1 MNIQLDDT
9 PDHDEMYNL
18 GDRISILTE
27 MLIDLQ
33 ARRNDNEISYTVY
46 MNGLQMLE
54 RLAGGEKLR

>member
-1 MNIQLDDT
+1 MDMREDLKPEQDVF
-9 PDHDEMYNL
+9 NL

>member
-1 MNIQLDDT
+1 MDMREDLKPEQDVF
-9 PDHDEMYNL
+9 NL

-33 ARRNDNEISYTVY
+33 ARRNDNEISHSVY
-46 MNGLQMLE
+46 MNGLSMLE

>member
-1 MNIQLDDT
+1 MDMREDLKPEQDVF
-9 PDHDEMYNL
+9 NL

-27 MLIDLQ
+27 MLISLQ
-33 ARRNDNEISYTVY
+33 ARRNDNEISYAVY

>member
-1 MNIQLDDT
+1 MDMREDLKPEQDVF
-9 PDHDEMYNL
+9 NL

-33 ARRNDNEISYTVY
+33 ARRNDNEISHAVY
-46 MNGLQMLE
+46 MNGLSMLE